1 MGFKPMTHYLALG
14 NSDSAF
20 IRRKKF
26 TIIAGILF
34 LMGFK
39 PMTDCLALGE

>member
-1 MGFKPMTHYLALG
+1 MTHYLALG

-39 PMTDCLALGE
+39 PMTNCLALGE